1 MLDGVAPGYE
11 DLPTEEIRPD
21 GPELDV
27 LEPEE
32 IARCLLAE
40 EERAVAAV
48 AKAIGAI
55 GEAAAAAAKS
65 LKRGGRIV
73 YVGAGTSGRL
83 GVLDAAEMGPT
94 FGADPGQVVALLAGG
109 PGAVHESVE
118 GAEDDAQAGHAD
130 MAALRPRERDCVVGI
145 TMSGTAAYV
154 AAALSAAHAAGARRV
169 LVTANGDS
177 SIAADI
183 RVVLELGPEALAGS
197 TRLKGG
203 SATKAVLNM
212 ISTAAMAGSGAVY
225 RNLMVRVR
233 PLNRKLRDRAERL
246 VTLLG
251 GTDRER
257 AARLLVEAGGD
268 VRVAV
273 LMAKRGY
280 GAFESMAIL
289 KAHKGSLREA
299 LR

>member
-1 MLDGVAPGYE
+1 
-11 DLPTEEIRPD
+11 
-21 GPELDV
+21 
-27 LEPEE
+27 
-32 IARCLLAE
+32 
-40 EERAVAAV
+40 
-48 AKAIGAI
+48 
-55 GEAAAAAAKS
+55 
-65 LKRGGRIV
+65 
-73 YVGAGTSGRL
+73 
-83 GVLDAAEMGPT
+83 
-94 FGADPGQVVALLAGG
+94 
-109 PGAVHESVE
+109 
-118 GAEDDAQAGHAD
+118 
-130 MAALRPRERDCVVGI
+130 
-145 TMSGTAAYV
+145 
-154 AAALSAAHAAGARRV
+154 
-169 LVTANGDS
+169 
-177 SIAADI
+177 
-183 RVVLELGPEALAGS
+183 
-197 TRLKGG
+197 
-203 SATKAVLNM
+203 
-212 ISTAAMAGSGAVY
+212 MAGSGAVY